1 MIRLILGGEKSGKSD
16 LAYEYF
22 RAAPGPGV
30 VMAMGAARDAAF
42 RLQILEHRLRRD
54 PRVPVL
60 EPGPRLPEALADAAA
75 KGRNVLVDSLDFWLF
90 ACMESAPERP
100 NELVGELAE
109 ELAGSLSGFVA
120 EGSPACVLVSCEV
133 GLGPIA
139 PTSLARRFA
148 RAQGALN
155 QRLARAASEVR
166 LVVAGLPIALK

>member
-30 VMAMGAARDAAF
+30 VMAMGSARDAAF
-42 RLQILEHRLRRD
+42 RRQILEHRLRRD
-54 PRVPVL
+54 PSVPLL
-60 EPGPRLPEALADAAA
+60 EPGTQLAPALLEARA
-75 KGRNVLVDSLDFWLF
+75 KGLNVLVDSLDFWLF
-90 ACMESAPERP
+90 ACMERHPER
-100 NELVGELAE
+100 LDGLAE
-109 ELAGSLSGFVA
+109 ELAESLSGFAA